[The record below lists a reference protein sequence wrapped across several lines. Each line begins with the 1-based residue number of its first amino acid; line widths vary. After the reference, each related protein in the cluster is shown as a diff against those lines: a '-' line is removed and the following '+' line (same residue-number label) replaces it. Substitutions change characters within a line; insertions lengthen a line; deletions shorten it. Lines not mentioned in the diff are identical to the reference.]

1 MTHTSVK
8 TVGAGLS
15 AAALLLLARR
25 DARGPRG
32 HRAGAR
38 ELADARREPRGH
50 PAGAEDGTLLRCD
63 PPGGG
68 HPHAEEACAQLSA
81 ADGRITALPAQ
92 DALCPM
98 IYAPVTAHAEGM
110 WRDRPVTWKE
120 TFPNTCALRA
130 RTGALFAL
138 DGS

>member
-8 TVGAGLS
+8 TAGAALS
-15 AAALLLLARR
+15 AAALLLFVGATPSAHADTTPEPGNWLMLTVTHG
-25 DARGPRG
+25 DA
-32 HRAGAR
+32 
-38 ELADARREPRGH
+38 
-50 PAGAEDGTLLRCD
+50 PAAEGGTLLRCD

-81 ADGRITALPAQ
+81 TEGRITALPAE
-92 DALCPM
+92 DTLCPM

-110 WRDRPVTWKE
+110 WHDRQVTWTE
-120 TFPNTCALRA
+120 TFPNTCTLHA

-138 DGS
+138 DGT